1 MPFKGV
7 ILSGNLF
14 DLLSSVRAVGDDL
27 TFHGSPRLA
36 DAPDGRTQDQ
46 RKVGSNS
53 LSLPLYPCATIPLN
67 DVQED
72 LMISVP
78 IPGWGELSIE
88 YLMVD
93 FNGTAALDG
102 KLKKE
107 VKDVVEKIS
116 RYVKVFIITA
126 DSYDSVDSELGA
138 SSVTFIKVNKHAS
151 GDEKAKVVREL
162 GPEKVVA
169 IGNGSNDA
177 LMFKESAL
185 GHRRRGRRRLFGC
198 PHKRG
203 GPRGERYYEGF
214 WADHASRAAGGDF
227 TRLTVE
233 GLAEAKASGRH
244 AGPADPRGGPFTGDA
259 DVLLPYPLI
268 SLMILRHI
276 SAQKWVSGKKR
287 RIFVPVAITALAL
300 AASAL
305 GHAMPMTGMFI
316 FFASPMTLAPA
327 SAR

>member
-1 MPFKGV
+1 
-7 ILSGNLF
+7 
-14 DLLSSVRAVGDDL
+14 
-27 TFHGSPRLA
+27 
-36 DAPDGRTQDQ
+36 
-46 RKVGSNS
+46 
-53 LSLPLYPCATIPLN
+53 
-67 DVQED
+67 
-72 LMISVP
+72 MISVP

-185 GHRRRGRRRLFGC
+185 GIAVVGEEGCSAALIKEADLVVNDIMKAFGLIMHPERLV
-198 PHKRG
+198 
-203 GPRGERYYEGF
+203 
-214 WADHASRAAGGDF
+214 A
-227 TRLTVE
+227 T
-233 GLAEAKASGRH
+233 
-244 AGPADPRGGPFTGDA
+244 
-259 DVLLPYPLI
+259 
-268 SLMILRHI
+268 LRD
-276 SAQKWVSGKKR
+276 
-287 RIFVPVAITALAL
+287 
-300 AASAL
+300 
-305 GHAMPMTGMFI
+305 
-316 FFASPMTLAPA
+316 
-327 SAR
+327 